1 MSKNEINYI
10 WTDKKRTIFGL
21 PWSFTRYYLTE
32 TKLITKTGFL
42 NIREDEIDLYKIT
55 DKSIS
60 RSFGQRMFGC
70 ATITIHSKDVD
81 TPVKKVE
88 SIKNVRQ
95 VSELIDKH
103 INMMR
108 DKYSIRGRDM
118 FDVHNDSY
126 DDNDT
131 D

>member
-1 MSKNEINYI
+1 
-10 WTDKKRTIFGL
+10 
-21 PWSFTRYYLTE
+21 
-32 TKLITKTGFL
+32 
-42 NIREDEIDLYKIT
+42 
-55 DKSIS
+55 
-60 RSFGQRMFGC
+60 MFGC